1 MDAFRTKK
9 ETMKATYTAAEAQTK
24 IGEAV
29 SGISESMSDAGM
41 SMQRAQDK
49 IDGMQARAGAM
60 DELLASGALTDLS
73 NPVDDIQAQLNKAS
87 TTSTVDAELAALKA
101 EVGTGA
107 PPRPSSDRRSTRT
120 HRRDRPHP
128 GRGAVLDPRRGAERA
143 RGAGSTV
150 AEAVDSGNAT
160 AFAPALAALTAA
172 VRRLGTPLADDDFA
186 PSDLVVPFPD
196 ATLEETKGLLADSA
210 DGSGSRRAL
219 RLDPMSTARNIPS
232 DRGLTLRMF
241 TTGLML
247 VILYGAVIGLLIAFG
262 ISYSVVLVLRGRHPL
277 RPVLVLGQDRPV
289 RHGRPGRHPRAGAAA
304 ARRHRPALCAL
315 ADMKKPR
322 VAIADTD
329 VPNAFATGRSPNS
342 AVVCATTGLMRR
354 LDESELEAVLSHEL
368 SHVAHR
374 DVAVMTIASFLGMV
388 AGMITRIMLWTGLMG
403 GFGGGNRGNNQGG
416 NDNAALVE
424 LGVLVVSVVV
434 YAISFLLTMALSRY
448 RELAADRSGALLTGR
463 PSALASALVK
473 VTGEMS
479 RIPTRDLRSSES
491 FNAFY
496 FTPAIA
502 KSGVS
507 LSTIFSTHPSLEK
520 RLAQLATHRG
530 RVGPAFVNGL
540 GW

>member
-1 MDAFRTKK
+1 
-9 ETMKATYTAAEAQTK
+9 
-24 IGEAV
+24 
-29 SGISESMSDAGM
+29 
-41 SMQRAQDK
+41 
-49 IDGMQARAGAM
+49 
-60 DELLASGALTDLS
+60 
-73 NPVDDIQAQLNKAS
+73 
-87 TTSTVDAELAALKA
+87 
-101 EVGTGA
+101 
-107 PPRPSSDRRSTRT
+107 
-120 HRRDRPHP
+120 
-128 GRGAVLDPRRGAERA
+128 
-143 RGAGSTV
+143 
-150 AEAVDSGNAT
+150 
-160 AFAPALAALTAA
+160 
-172 VRRLGTPLADDDFA
+172 
-186 PSDLVVPFPD
+186 
-196 ATLEETKGLLADSA
+196 
-210 DGSGSRRAL
+210 
-219 RLDPMSTARNIPS
+219 MSTARNIPS

-241 TTGLML
+241 TTGLLL

-262 ISYSVVLVLRGRHPL
+262 LSYAVVLVFAAIILFVQYWFSDKIALFGMGGRIVTPEQAPQLHG
-277 RPVLVLGQDRPV
+277 VIDR
-289 RHGRPGRHPRAGAAA
+289 
-304 ARRHRPALCAL
+304 LCAL

-424 LGVLVVSVVV
+424 LAVLVVSVVV

-479 RIPTRDLRSSES
+479 RIPTRDLRSAES

-507 LSTIFSTHPSLEK
+507 LSTIFSTHPTLEK
-520 RLAQLATHRG
+520 RLAQLASIEAELG
-530 RVGPAFVNGL
+530 RPS
-540 GW
+540 